1 MSEVLLLSRRYE
13 GLSEK
18 WTKEEEEYLADNY
31 KTMTDAEIARALGRG
46 VSGIHIK
53 RRGMGLLKRDEPEKT
68 VAPLLYAK
76 DIWERGRPCE
86 VCGKEGVNR
95 EECRGCEELSKW
107 HKVFLR
113 EFRAYFGKAEPFRGD
128 EEVSV

>member
-1 MSEVLLLSRRYE
+1 MSER
-13 GLSEK
+13 
-18 WTKEEEEYLADNY
+18 WTKEEEKYLADNY

-46 VSGIHIK
+46 VRGIPIK
-53 RRGMGLLKRDEPEKT
+53 RRDMGLLKRDEP
-68 VAPLLYAK
+68 VVPLLYAK

-86 VCGKEGVNR
+86 VCGKESVKR